1 MVMWRKLM
9 LDQSLFTETIHEVAE
24 IIRVSQGNM
33 TREEI
38 LGYFKDMD
46 LSEEQQNMVLEFLL
60 NPHPEDEEIEDNEE
74 NSQDDTAAYNAA
86 GVDDDGEA
94 AYKTESLSSEEL
106 AEAGHTYT
114 NEAETAGNGVKAKTA
129 KTPDGDAADEAE
141 PTGVFQ
147 MYLDELNGLSTYSK
161 EKQEEMYK
169 ALLAGDES
177 VIAEIT
183 NCWLPVVLENAKKLT
198 ESNDPDAL
206 QDVVQEGNMALFLCL
221 TELCGSHE
229 KVDVESEL
237 ATEIENAMK
246 SCILEEE
253 GEGESEDAMVGKIAL
268 VNEAVKYLEKEKGVK
283 PDVAELAEY
292 TKVPASELDEILLY
306 IEKANQKKK

>member
-1 MVMWRKLM
+1 
-9 LDQSLFTETIHEVAE
+9 
-24 IIRVSQGNM
+24 
-33 TREEI
+33 
-38 LGYFKDMD
+38 
-46 LSEEQQNMVLEFLL
+46 
-60 NPHPEDEEIEDNEE
+60 
-74 NSQDDTAAYNAA
+74 
-86 GVDDDGEA
+86 
-94 AYKTESLSSEEL
+94 
-106 AEAGHTYT
+106 
-114 NEAETAGNGVKAKTA
+114 
-129 KTPDGDAADEAE
+129 
-141 PTGVFQ
+141 
-147 MYLDELNGLSTYSK
+147 MYLDELNELSTYSK

-169 ALLAGDES
+169 ALLDGDEG
-177 VIAEIT
+177 VIADIT

-198 ESNDPDAL
+198 ESNDPDSL

-253 GEGESEDAMVGKIAL
+253 GEGESEEAMVGKVAL
-268 VNEAVKYLEKEKGVK
+268 VNEAVKYLEKEKGMK
-283 PDVAELAEY
+283 PSVTELAEY

>member
-1 MVMWRKLM
+1 M
-9 LDQSLFTETIHEVAE
+9 LDQGLFTETIHEVAE

-46 LSEEQQNMVLEFLL
+46 LNEEQQNMVLEFLL
-60 NPHPEDEEIEDNEE
+60 NPHPEDEPIAENAPSQEE
-74 NSQDDTAAYNAA
+74 TSQSDDSETDDERAGANKKTGKAAKGSDSTASDE
-86 GVDDDGEA
+86 V
-94 AYKTESLSSEEL
+94 ES
-106 AEAGHTYT
+106 
-114 NEAETAGNGVKAKTA
+114 
-129 KTPDGDAADEAE
+129 
-141 PTGVFQ
+141 TGVFQ
-147 MYLDELNGLSTYSK
+147 MYLDELRELSTYSK
-161 EKQEEMYK
+161 EKQEKMYQ
-169 ALLAGDES
+169 ALLGGDER
-177 VIAEIT
+177 VIADIT

-198 ESNDPDAL
+198 ESNDPDSL

-229 KVDVESEL
+229 KIDVESEL

-253 GEGESEDAMVGKIAL
+253 GDVESEDAMVGRIAL
-268 VNEAVKYLEKEKGVK
+268 VNEAVKYLEKEKGMK
-283 PDVAELAEY
+283 PGIAELAEY

-306 IEKANQKKK
+306 IEKAEQKKK

>member
-1 MVMWRKLM
+1 M
-9 LDQSLFTETIHEVAE
+9 LDQSLFTETIHEVSE

-46 LSEEQQNMVLEFLL
+46 LNEEQQNMVLEFLL
-60 NPHPEDEEIEDNEE
+60 NPHPEDERIAE
-74 NSQDDTAAYNAA
+74 NAQDAQDDA
-86 GVDDDGEA
+86 
-94 AYKTESLSSEEL
+94 SLSGDGDPDDESNPLYKPEGLYDEESVVS
-106 AEAGHTYT
+106 GH
-114 NEAETAGNGVKAKTA
+114 ASANGIQPEIKGDTVKAVKDSNGASTSS
-129 KTPDGDAADEAE
+129 DEAE
-141 PTGVFQ
+141 HTGVFQ
-147 MYLDELNGLSTYSK
+147 MYLDELNELSTYSK

-169 ALLAGDES
+169 ALLDGDEG
-177 VIAEIT
+177 VIADIT

-198 ESNDPDAL
+198 ESNDPDSL
-206 QDVVQEGNMALFLCL
+206 QDVVQEGNMALFMRL
-221 TELCGSHE
+221 TELCGSQE

-253 GEGESEDAMVGKIAL
+253 GEGESEEAMVGKVAL
-268 VNEAVKYLEKEKGVK
+268 VNEAVKYLEKEKGMK
-283 PDVAELAEY
+283 PSVTELAEY

>member
-1 MVMWRKLM
+1 M
-9 LDQSLFTETIHEVAE
+9 LDQSLFTETIHEVSE

-46 LSEEQQNMVLEFLL
+46 LNEEQQNMVLEFLL
-60 NPHPEDEEIEDNEE
+60 NPHPEDERIAE
-74 NSQDDTAAYNAA
+74 NAQDAQDDASLS
-86 GVDDDGEA
+86 GDGDSDDESNPL
-94 AYKTESLSSEEL
+94 YKTEALYDEESVVSGHASANGIQSERK
-106 AEAGHTYT
+106 GDT
-114 NEAETAGNGVKAKTA
+114 VKAVKDSNGESTLS
-129 KTPDGDAADEAE
+129 DEAE
-141 PTGVFQ
+141 HTGVFQ
-147 MYLDELNGLSTYSK
+147 MYLDELNELSTYSK

-169 ALLAGDES
+169 ALLDGDEG
-177 VIAEIT
+177 VIADIT

-198 ESNDPDAL
+198 ESNDPDSL

-253 GEGESEDAMVGKIAL
+253 GEGESEEAMVGKVAL
-268 VNEAVKYLEKEKGVK
+268 VNEAVKYLEKEKGMK
-283 PDVAELAEY
+283 PSVTELAEY

>member
-1 MVMWRKLM
+1 M

-46 LSEEQQNMVLEFLL
+46 LNEEQQNMVLDFLL
-60 NPHPEDEEIEDNEE
+60 NPHPEDEAIEE
-74 NSQDDTAAYNAA
+74 NAEDSQEEAA
-86 GVDDDGEA
+86 GADDDGE
-94 AYKTESLSSEEL
+94 EL
-106 AEAGHTYT
+106 AAEKTAKASDEDAGNEAGH
-114 NEAETAGNGVKAKTA
+114 
-129 KTPDGDAADEAE
+129 
-141 PTGVFQ
+141 TGVFQ

-177 VIAEIT
+177 VIADIT

-198 ESNDPDAL
+198 ESNDPDSL
-206 QDVVQEGNMALFLCL
+206 QDVVQEGNMALFMRL

-229 KVDVESEL
+229 KIDVELEL
-237 ATEIENAMK
+237 AQEIENAMK
-246 SCILEEE
+246 SCILEDE
-253 GEGESEDAMVGKIAL
+253 GEGESEDAMVGKITL
-268 VNEAVKYLEKEKGVK
+268 INEAIKYLEKEKGMK
-283 PDVAELAEY
+283 PGVAELAEY

-306 IEKANQKKK
+306 IEKAKQKKK

>member
-1 MVMWRKLM
+1 M

-46 LSEEQQNMVLEFLL
+46 LNEEQQNMILDFLL
-60 NPHPEDEEIEDNEE
+60 NPHPEDEEIEENAENLQEE
-74 NSQDDTAAYNAA
+74 AA
-86 GVDDDGEA
+86 GGDDDGEA

-106 AEAGHTYT
+106 AAEKTAKASDEELD
-114 NEAETAGNGVKAKTA
+114 NEAEH
-129 KTPDGDAADEAE
+129 
-141 PTGVFQ
+141 TGVFQ

-198 ESNDPDAL
+198 ESNDPDSL
-206 QDVVQEGNMALFLCL
+206 QDVVQEGNMALFMRL

-229 KVDVESEL
+229 KIDVESEL
-237 ATEIENAMK
+237 AQKIENAMK
-246 SCILEEE
+246 SCILEDE
-253 GEGESEDAMVGKIAL
+253 GEGESEDAMVGKITL
-268 VNEAVKYLEKEKGVK
+268 INEAIKYLEKEKGMK
-283 PDVAELAEY
+283 PTTSELAEY
-292 TKVPASELDEILLY
+292 TKVPASELDEILLF
-306 IEKANQKKK
+306 IVKANKKGK

>member
-1 MVMWRKLM
+1 M

-46 LSEEQQNMVLEFLL
+46 LSEEQQNMVLDFLL
-60 NPHPEDEEIEDNEE
+60 NPHSEDEEIENNEE
-74 NSQDDTAAYNAA
+74 NAQDDIAAYNAA
-86 GVDDDGEA
+86 G
-94 AYKTESLSSEEL
+94 
-106 AEAGHTYT
+106 AEA
-114 NEAETAGNGVKAKTA
+114 AGNGTKAKGT
-129 KTPDGDAADEAE
+129 KSSDGDTDNEAE

-147 MYLDELNGLSTYSK
+147 MYLDELNELSTYSK

-177 VIAEIT
+177 VIADIT
-183 NCWLPVVLENAKKLT
+183 NCWLPVVLESAKKLT
-198 ESNDPDAL
+198 ESNDPDSL
-206 QDVVQEGNMALFLCL
+206 QDVVQEGNMALFMRL

-229 KVDVESEL
+229 KIDVESEL
-237 ATEIENAMK
+237 AQEIENAMK
-246 SCILEEE
+246 SCILEDE
-253 GEGESEDAMVGKIAL
+253 GEGESEDAMVGKITL
-268 VNEAVKYLEKEKGVK
+268 INEAVKYLEKEKGMK
-283 PDVAELAEY
+283 PSVAELAEY

-306 IEKANQKKK
+306 IEKAEQKKK

>member
-1 MVMWRKLM
+1 M
-9 LDQSLFTETIHEVAE
+9 LDQGLFTETIHEVAE

-46 LSEEQQNMVLEFLL
+46 LNEEQQNMVLEFLL
-60 NPHPEDEEIEDNEE
+60 NPHPEDEPIAENAPSQEE
-74 NSQDDTAAYNAA
+74 TSQSDDSETDDERAGANKKTGKAAKGLDSTAS
-86 GVDDDGEA
+86 DE
-94 AYKTESLSSEEL
+94 TES
-106 AEAGHTYT
+106 
-114 NEAETAGNGVKAKTA
+114 
-129 KTPDGDAADEAE
+129 
-141 PTGVFQ
+141 TGVFQ
-147 MYLDELNGLSTYSK
+147 MYLDELSGLSTYSK
-161 EKQEEMYK
+161 EKQEEMYQ
-169 ALLAGDES
+169 ALLGGDES
-177 VIAEIT
+177 VIADIT

-198 ESNDPDAL
+198 ESNDPDSL

-229 KVDVESEL
+229 KIDVESEL

-253 GEGESEDAMVGKIAL
+253 GDVESEDAMVGRIAL
-268 VNEAVKYLEKEKGVK
+268 VNEAVKYLEKEKGMK
-283 PDVAELAEY
+283 PGIAELAEY

-306 IEKANQKKK
+306 IEKAEQKKK